1 MKTMQVQDAWGTENI
16 RPADRPDP
24 EPGPAD
30 VIIAMKAV
38 SINPRDRIMCQGG
51 YGKIGGSL
59 PLVPLCDGAGEVV
72 AKGAEVKEY
81 EIGDL
86 VCPTYSRTW
95 LRGSYT
101 KDASKGAHGGPL
113 DGTAQEF
120 MRVPAAAVVCAP
132 RHLTAEEAA
141 TLPCAAVTSWN
152 AIVAQGRTRPG
163 DRVVLQGTGGVSL
176 FALLFAKMAGAE
188 VFITSSSDEK
198 LAKAR
203 ALGADHTINYRTTPD
218 WHKAVLEQTGGA
230 GADHVVDV
238 GGAAT
243 LDKATA
249 AIRPSGTISM
259 IGVLGGAVTP
269 DFGLGRVVT
278 RNLRLQGITV
288 GSRDLFAAMARA
300 MELHEIRPVLD
311 EKKFRLDG
319 LGAALDS
326 LEHGDHFGKI
336 VGLVQAAA

>member
-1 MKTMQVQDAWGTENI
+1 MKAMQVQDAWGTENI
-16 RPADRPDP
+16 HAVDRPDP

-30 VIIAMKAV
+30 VVIAIKAV

-51 YGKIGGSL
+51 YGRIGGTL
-59 PLVPLCDGAGEVV
+59 PLVPLCDGAGEIV
-72 AKGAEVKEY
+72 AKGAEVSGL

-101 KDASKGAHGGPL
+101 KAASKGAHGGPL
-113 DGTAQEF
+113 DGTAQEL
-120 MRVPAAAVVCAP
+120 MLVPADAVVRAP
-132 RHLTAEEAA
+132 GHLTAEEAA

-152 AIVAQGRTRPG
+152 AIVAQGRTQPG

-198 LAKAR
+198 LARAK

-218 WHKAVLEQTGGA
+218 WHKAVLELTGGD

-243 LDKATA
+243 LDRSTA
-249 AIRPSGTISM
+249 AVRPNGTISM

-311 EKKFRLDG
+311 DSRFALSD
-319 LGAALDS
+319 LGAALAS
-326 LEHGDHFGKI
+326 LERGGHFGKI
-336 VGLVQAAA
+336 VGLV